1 MGIKS
6 GDKSGAATGP
16 RRQSSA
22 ETEPN
27 DAVPLQDV
35 SKQSA
40 GLEGGGAV
48 LEAVSGAPPDQGYQ
62 AEDIQKDI
70 LRGDEV
76 SDEDARATEKPGDKA
91 SDTGA
96 GPIHRR
102 RPNSGDSSSS
112 AETNDGGSGAREDAS
127 SASGSSSR
135 ERTPPDE
142 NAALPVGRAAQQA
155 MSEDGDGERSR
166 GADTTLPASDEK
178 GTPSSDSAEEAT
190 DAEITGSIE
199 HERKDAQDASTAQD
213 TLTQS
218 QREGNEGAGELTR
231 IETKA
236 ESLASESHAATAAVK
251 EGEGAQKGEQIVRQA
266 ADLEMSGSVAGS
278 EHSRWSLPSGGGI
291 GGIGGVRE
299 ERAVWS
305 GLADAEDSMGSAE
318 QAPSSI
324 SGGRGVDGKSPRSR
338 VESYDL
344 QQEEVSPNV
353 RCWLVFGVM

>member
-6 GDKSGAATGP
+6 GDKSGAATGT
-16 RRQSSA
+16 RRQSGA

-48 LEAVSGAPPDQGYQ
+48 LEAVSGALPDQGYED
-62 AEDIQKDI
+62 EDIQKDI
-70 LRGDEV
+70 SRGDEV
-76 SDEDARATEKPGDKA
+76 SDEDVRGTEKPGDKA
-91 SDTGA
+91 SDTSA

-102 RPNSGDSSSS
+102 RLSSGDSSSS
-112 AETNDGGSGAREDAS
+112 AETIDGSGAREDAS

-155 MSEDGDGERSR
+155 LSEGGDGERSR
-166 GADTTLPASDEK
+166 GVDTTLPASDEK
-178 GTPSSDSAEEAT
+178 GTPSNDSAEEAT

-199 HERKDAQDASTAQD
+199 HERKDAQDASMAQD
-213 TLTQS
+213 TSTQS
-218 QREGNEGAGELTR
+218 QREGNEGASELTQM
-231 IETKA
+231 ET
-236 ESLASESHAATAAVK
+236 ESESSASESHAATAVAQ
-251 EGEGAQKGEQIVRQA
+251 EGKGTQEGEQIVRQA
-266 ADLEMSGSVAGS
+266 TDLEMSGSVAGS

-324 SGGRGVDGKSPRSR
+324 SGGRGADGKSPRSR